1 MSVIQSIREKYAKW
15 AVVAI
20 ALALLGFILTDYFT
34 AQNRMF
40 GGGSSTT
47 LGSVNGK
54 KIEFLDFE
62 TKLKNAEQL
71 LQAQGQSLD
80 ENQRHQNNERLWNQE
95 VEQIIL
101 NAEFGKLGITVGKR
115 ELNDYLFGANPPP
128 DLRQRFSDSLGNY
141 NPAAAQEFI
150 NQLRR
155 STNQTDR
162 DQLNSYLASVEYN
175 RQVEKYTSLLSNSVY
190 FPKWYIEKQ
199 NTEASALAKAAYVVY
214 PYSKIADS
222 SIQVSDKE
230 IEEYI
235 NKNKEQYRIEE
246 SRSIAYVVFDAAPT
260 AGDSAAVKKQLED
273 LKTEFDA
280 ATDPAV
286 FLARYGS
293 TFQYSDVYNSKSLIQ
308 VPNKDSIFSLS
319 KNGIFGPYLDEGS
332 GRGSYVMA
340 KKIDEKNLPD
350 TVKCRHVLISTDV
363 TQGGF
368 EDSVASKK
376 IDSVKNAINGGAS
389 WPDMVQRYNPQ
400 SDGSRQQNGEMTF
413 ASNEIQQPNF
423 AKEFAQFI
431 LFDGKKGEKKVV
443 KTSFGYHFIEVM
455 EQKNFQPHYKV
466 AYFAKNIVP
475 SDETDRVA
483 LEAASRFASESRDL
497 KSFDANIEKM
507 KAQGYQKFTA
517 AFIRPND
524 IMIQG
529 INAYGTSRNLVREIY
544 KAGKGDVLQQER
556 VGDKYIV
563 VAITDV
569 FKEGTAPVSLVR
581 PSSEIPLRNKKKAE
595 QIKQKFGKF
604 SSLDEAL
611 ANLKDTTIK
620 TTVVD
625 SLRYSGGALGFEPK
639 IAGAI
644 FNQANKGKL
653 IPEPLAGQQGVYVV
667 RVDDLT
673 TTSITAADI
682 ETQRAQLAQRAKQ
695 MQNAYSSP
703 ITLLRKLAKIKDN
716 RSNFY

>member
-34 AQNRMF
+34 AKNRMF

-62 TKLKNAEQL
+62 TKLKNAEQA
-71 LQAQGQSLD
+71 LQAQGQTLD

-95 VEQIIL
+95 VEQIIM
-101 NAEFGKLGITVGKR
+101 NAEFEKLGIKVGKR

-128 DLRQRFSDSLGNY
+128 DMRQRFSDSLGNY
-141 NPAAAQEFI
+141 NAAAAQEFI

-162 DQLNSYLASVEYN
+162 DQLNGYLASVEYN
-175 RQVEKYTSLLSNSVY
+175 RQVEKYSSLLSSSVY
-190 FPKWYIEKQ
+190 FPKWYVEKQ
-199 NTEASALAKAAYVVY
+199 NAEASALAKTAYVVY

-222 SIQVSDKE
+222 TIPVSDKE

-235 NKNKEQYRIEE
+235 SKNKDQYHIEE
-246 SRSIAYVVFDAAPT
+246 SRSIAYAVFDAAPT
-260 AGDSAAVKKQLED
+260 AGDSAAVKKQLDD
-273 LKTEFDA
+273 LKTDFGSA
-280 ATDPAV
+280 PDPAV

-293 TFQYSDVYNSKSLIQ
+293 TFQYSDIYNSKSLIQ
-308 VPNKDSIFSLS
+308 VPYKDSIFALS
-319 KNGIFGPYLDEGS
+319 KNGIFGPYLDEGR
-332 GRGSYVMA
+332 GQGSYVMS

-350 TVKCRHVLISTDV
+350 TVKCRHVLISIDV

-376 IDSVKNAINGGAS
+376 IDSVKNAINSGAS
-389 WPDMVQRYNPQ
+389 WADMVQKYNPQ

-413 ASNEIQQPNF
+413 SSTEIQQPNF

-443 KTSFGYHFIEVM
+443 KTSFGYHFIEIM

-466 AYFAKNIVP
+466 AYYAKNIVP

-483 LEAASRFASESRDL
+483 LEAAIKFASESRDL

-529 INAYGTSRNLVREIY
+529 ISAYGTSRNLVREIY
-544 KAGKGDVLQQER
+544 KADKGDVLQQER

-563 VAITDV
+563 VAVTEV

-581 PSSEIPLRNKKKAE
+581 PSAEIPLRNKKKAE
-595 QIKQKFGKF
+595 QIKLKFGKF
-604 SSLDEAL
+604 SSLEEAL
-611 ANLKDTTIK
+611 ANLKDTAIK
-620 TTVVD
+620 TTPVD
-625 SLRYSGGALGFEPK
+625 SLRFSGGSLGFEPK
-639 IAGAI
+639 IVGAI

-653 IPEPLAGQQGVYVV
+653 LPEPLAGQQGVYVV
-667 RVDDLT
+667 RIDDLT
-673 TTSITAADI
+673 TTSIIAADI
-682 ETQRAQLAQRAKQ
+682 EAQRAQLAQRANQ
-695 MQNAYSSP
+695 LQNAYSSP
-703 ITLLRKLAKIKDN
+703 IALLRKLAKIKDN

>member
-1 MSVIQSIREKYAKW
+1 
-15 AVVAI
+15 
-20 ALALLGFILTDYFT
+20 
-34 AQNRMF
+34 
-40 GGGSSTT
+40 
-47 LGSVNGK
+47 
-54 KIEFLDFE
+54 
-62 TKLKNAEQL
+62 
-71 LQAQGQSLD
+71 
-80 ENQRHQNNERLWNQE
+80 
-95 VEQIIL
+95 
-101 NAEFGKLGITVGKR
+101 
-115 ELNDYLFGANPPP
+115 
-128 DLRQRFSDSLGNY
+128 
-141 NPAAAQEFI
+141 
-150 NQLRR
+150 
-155 STNQTDR
+155 
-162 DQLNSYLASVEYN
+162 
-175 RQVEKYTSLLSNSVY
+175 
-190 FPKWYIEKQ
+190 
-199 NTEASALAKAAYVVY
+199 
-214 PYSKIADS
+214 
-222 SIQVSDKE
+222 
-230 IEEYI
+230 
-235 NKNKEQYRIEE
+235 
-246 SRSIAYVVFDAAPT
+246 
-260 AGDSAAVKKQLED
+260 
-273 LKTEFDA
+273 
-280 ATDPAV
+280 
-286 FLARYGS
+286 
-293 TFQYSDVYNSKSLIQ
+293 
-308 VPNKDSIFSLS
+308 
-319 KNGIFGPYLDEGS
+319 
-332 GRGSYVMA
+332 
-340 KKIDEKNLPD
+340 
-350 TVKCRHVLISTDV
+350 
-363 TQGGF
+363 
-368 EDSVASKK
+368 
-376 IDSVKNAINGGAS
+376 
-389 WPDMVQRYNPQ
+389 
-400 SDGSRQQNGEMTF
+400 
-413 ASNEIQQPNF
+413 
-423 AKEFAQFI
+423 
-431 LFDGKKGEKKVV
+431 
-443 KTSFGYHFIEVM
+443 M

-544 KAGKGDVLQQER
+544 KAGKGDVLQQVR